1 MKFYFLYIEEMRLE
15 NKDNTQAVENTRI
28 AAGRVAQ
35 VVEHLPSK
43 REAVKS

>member
-28 AAGRVAQ
+28 AAGRVPKWWNTCLAN
-35 VVEHLPSK
+35 VRL
-43 REAVKS
+43 